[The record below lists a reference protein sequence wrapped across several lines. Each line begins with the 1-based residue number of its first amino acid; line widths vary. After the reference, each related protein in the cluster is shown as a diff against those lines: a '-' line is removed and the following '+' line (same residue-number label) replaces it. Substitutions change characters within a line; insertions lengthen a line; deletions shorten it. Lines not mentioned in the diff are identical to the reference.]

1 MPYCI
6 MAVRRIL
13 IPVCG
18 GSSPSRATNKGIHMA
33 NGKKDV
39 NIIQLEI
46 KNVLIQRMENAML
59 VVNVNQYK
67 ENNLKDNVCL

>member
-1 MPYCI
+1 
-6 MAVRRIL
+6 
-13 IPVCG
+13 
-18 GSSPSRATNKGIHMA
+18 MA